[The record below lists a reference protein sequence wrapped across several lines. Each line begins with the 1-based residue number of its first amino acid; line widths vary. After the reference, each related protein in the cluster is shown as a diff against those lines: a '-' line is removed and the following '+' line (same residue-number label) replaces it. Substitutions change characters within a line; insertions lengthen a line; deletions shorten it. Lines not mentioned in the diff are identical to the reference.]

1 MKFSEK
7 VFKTISIEGITK
19 QQLLQRL
26 IAVGIQFNKYAHD
39 LFNHSQFS
47 PPSKN
52 EQVELVKV
60 TLSDVGL
67 NNPSSYLELINRVST
82 LGLKPCP
89 LYIGAYLRLEYLDQ
103 PAGPYL
109 TIASIK
115 PENDADYPN
124 GFYIRN
130 FENELWLRGYRADDF
145 CDWPDQNEFVFLKE
159 SPNATRALI

>member
-47 PPSKN
+47 PPSKS

-67 NNPSSYLELINRVST
+67 NNPSS
-82 LGLKPCP
+82 
-89 LYIGAYLRLEYLDQ
+89 
-103 PAGPYL
+103 
-109 TIASIK
+109 
-115 PENDADYPN
+115 
-124 GFYIRN
+124 
-130 FENELWLRGYRADDF
+130 
-145 CDWPDQNEFVFLKE
+145 
-159 SPNATRALI
+159 